1 MDYLTNYYKNLS
13 EELQIRVNYL
23 TFILNEAEMPFS
35 RYDNAKNDP
44 YLTGEY
50 PRTDWLPDPYP
61 GDRYGDQDGLEDW
74 ITIPRIKKPRG
85 PGFKPTVWDLVI
97 DRWENK
103 KKKNVQ

>member
-13 EELQIRVNYL
+13 EKLQIRVNYL

-44 YLTGEY
+44 YLPGEY
-50 PRTDWLPDPYP
+50 PRTEWLPDPYP
-61 GDRYGDQDGLEDW
+61 GDQYEDNDGLEDW
-74 ITIPRIKKPRG
+74 MTIPRIKKPSG
-85 PGFKPTVWDLVI
+85 PGFKRTVWDLVI
-97 DRWENK
+97 DRWEGK